1 MAAVVA
7 VVAAAGTR
15 ERPGTGLGGAIMGRQ
30 SRQGVLKRQ
39 RERKKAEKAAL
50 KREKRIDGEEEE
62 PVAPD
67 GDRTAT
73 REDLEA
79 LGIFSEPLEDPET

>member
-1 MAAVVA
+1 
-7 VVAAAGTR
+7 
-15 ERPGTGLGGAIMGRQ
+15 MGRQ

-50 KREKRIDGEEEE
+50 KREKRVDDEEEA
-62 PVAPD
+62 PVVPD

>member
-1 MAAVVA
+1 
-7 VVAAAGTR
+7 
-15 ERPGTGLGGAIMGRQ
+15 MGRQ

-50 KREKRIDGEEEE
+50 KRETKRGDDEEEA
-62 PVAPD
+62 PVVPD